1 MCAVA
6 DSLSV
11 PVDLAALAALG
22 VISTAI
28 AGAVEIQLKSDWKEP
43 ANLYLVG
50 IARSGEGKSPML
62 TKLEAPLLE
71 IERDRQEQFR
81 TVQAD
86 AETQRAILEKRRR
99 SAINEGKDDDAYKAA
114 RDLDD
119 LPALA
124 LPRLVAHD
132 ATPEALVKLLSENGG
147 RLGVISDEGGEV
159 FELSFRYGNSGRANL
174 GIYLH
179 GWDGRRYVEDRAG
192 RDPRTIDRTTLTMA
206 LMVQQVHLERL
217 AAGLRTARN
226 VAGLSQSAL
235 AWRASMN
242 PSTVYRIEAAVR
254 RTRLSTLQ
262 RIAEALVGAA
272 PWIGDAERVTADLA
286 TLRALG
292 WPLKAS
298 TGTGSSAGGRGGSGA
313 GTRIQPTIDESGRSG
328 TIPRSGHATFERGD
342 PKCDELEF
350 LRGHHAV
357 GSVSV
362 STSDALAGT
371 TSLSPSSASPRRST
385 TNAHAHPP
393 KTRSSVS
400 TNLA

>member
-1 MCAVA
+1 MTHPGELVWAELSADQQALIEEGWSARRREAQVIFNGMSAENRWQVVCSLKGRNGHARADAEQRAANVDPDTVAAFDNLAPNEESSLDNPVPLPGDGEPLPFPVAVLPGAVKAMVCAVA

-71 IERDRQEQFR
+71 IERDRQEPFR

-86 AETQRAILEKRRR
+86 AETQRAILEKRR
-99 SAINEGKDDDAYKAA
+99 SKAINEGKDDDAYKAA
-114 RDLDD
+114 RDLGG

-147 RLGVISDEGGEV
+147 RLGVISDEGGDV
-159 FELSFRYGNSGRANL
+159 FELSFRYGNSARANL

-206 LMVQQVHLERL
+206 LMVQQVVVTDLLADARATGRGL
-217 AAGLRTARN
+217 AARYLWSYPTSKVGMRPVDTPSIPFDTSQEWSDL
-226 VAGLSQSAL
+226 VAC
-235 AWRASMN
+235 WRKW
-242 PSTVYRIEAAVR
+242 
-254 RTRLSTLQ
+254 L
-262 RIAEALVGAA
+262 
-272 PWIGDAERVTADLA
+272 
-286 TLRALG
+286 
-292 WPLKAS
+292 
-298 TGTGSSAGGRGGSGA
+298 TGR
-313 GTRIQPTIDESGRSG
+313 
-328 TIPRSGHATFERGD
+328 
-342 PKCDELEF
+342 
-350 LRGHHAV
+350 
-357 GSVSV
+357 
-362 STSDALAGT
+362 
-371 TSLSPSSASPRRST
+371 PRRPLS
-385 TNAHAHPP
+385 A
-393 KTRSSVS
+393 
-400 TNLA
+400 